1 MAIDL
6 PRETLYERVWT
17 TPVTTLAQE
26 FGMSDAGVAKVC
38 RKMGVPVPSRGYW
51 AKIQAGKNP
60 PKTPLPNIGGNRTI
74 SPEEIVEQQK
84 EKRLELPGGNSAL
97 HPMVR
102 KFGTALR
109 AAVPGYQKLH
119 QVGSYHEGISVSEPR
134 ISRAIRS
141 LDAIAV
147 RLETRGVEFRP
158 SSWVMRS
165 ARPTFRKG
173 HISVGLGIRESLE
186 TVKSAFPLPYD
197 QRERPSGRLEFSVV
211 TGCGNEGRETFVERS
226 DAKLEELLHGVAERI
241 WRYFCEREEQA
252 RQWAKE
258 HACWLVTER
267 ARREAKQKQDHEDA
281 LAKIKATR
289 SKNIRL
295 AGSLWRIH
303 RDALEFIDECE
314 KRWRALSDSL
324 SPEQIQWL
332 AWARAEVRGISPF
345 EAGYPSPADDGAF
358 DAAQIP
364 LGGPYPF
371 ARVLSDPK

>member
-1 MAIDL
+1 
-6 PRETLYERVWT
+6 
-17 TPVTTLAQE
+17 
-26 FGMSDAGVAKVC
+26 
-38 RKMGVPVPSRGYW
+38 
-51 AKIQAGKNP
+51 
-60 PKTPLPNIGGNRTI
+60 
-74 SPEEIVEQQK
+74 
-84 EKRLELPGGNSAL
+84 
-97 HPMVR
+97 
-102 KFGTALR
+102 
-109 AAVPGYQKLH
+109 
-119 QVGSYHEGISVSEPR
+119 
-134 ISRAIRS
+134 
-141 LDAIAV
+141 
-147 RLETRGVEFRP
+147 
-158 SSWVMRS
+158 
-165 ARPTFRKG
+165 
-173 HISVGLGIRESLE
+173 
-186 TVKSAFPLPYD
+186 
-197 QRERPSGRLEFSVV
+197 V

-226 DAKLEELLHGVAERI
+226 DAMLEELLHGVAERI

-358 DAAQIP
+358 DAAQVP